1 MKNGSQLRRFP
12 QVEGFVVCLYMF
24 VDLSWTCFDLSNAV
38 WKAARW
44 SGSQYKDKHVTK
56 VQASKFADLLAELQ
70 EEREKLREQQ
80 DLEGDPILLVT
91 MLSSC
96 SGDCRLLLLVEDHMP
111 SFLGHRSRWGSLPTT
126 SGEGCLDL
134 QHFIFH
140 C

>member
-1 MKNGSQLRRFP
+1 M
-12 QVEGFVVCLYMF
+12 
-24 VDLSWTCFDLSNAV
+24 
-38 WKAARW
+38 
-44 SGSQYKDKHVTK
+44 TK

-96 SGDCRLLLLVEDHMP
+96 SGDCRLLLVEDHMP
-111 SFLGHRSRWGSLPTT
+111 SFLGHRLRWGSLPTT

-134 QHFIFH
+134 QHIIFH
-140 C
+140 CQRLCGDDWVHPNSVFVALGSLSSIYDSRNIPPARPSCSPALACRACALAA